1 MICLHNYIHK
11 LRRKYIIIIDIT
23 SNFVRCLKFAEWTSL
38 FQTWFQNKH
47 HRCSSQN
54 TKPMTSEQAT
64 STSVTSTVMIS
75 AQTTSTVMASTP
87 ITSTP
92 KTSPPKPSPSTTPT
106 QTTST
111 LEPTAPMT
119 STPRCSAPIQKHK
132 LTSHME
138 DSNALSL
145 IPHQSCLPIMK
156 TDKEQL
162 GTVASNL
169 TSYGQ
174 TNVTGCLERSG
185 ASSLHATI
193 KPYPPAPHY
202 SDLMSVYTPLHI
214 PAVTPHDYV
223 YIPIIHP
230 HDGGCYHQPVPRDR
244 VLPLSSPSLPDPTF
258 PSVPGASYPRVAS
271 LPAPSSV
278 SPFLP
283 HSLHIPS
290 SDLISEQDFI
300 HSSLSSGYSS
310 RSPCSDV
317 IIS

>member
-1 MICLHNYIHK
+1 
-11 LRRKYIIIIDIT
+11 
-23 SNFVRCLKFAEWTSL
+23 
-38 FQTWFQNKH
+38 
-47 HRCSSQN
+47 
-54 TKPMTSEQAT
+54 MTSEQAT
-64 STSVTSTVMIS
+64 STPVTYTV
-75 AQTTSTVMASTP
+75 TASTP

-92 KTSPPKPSPSTTPT
+92 KTSPPKPSPPTTPT

-111 LEPTAPMT
+111 LEPTVPITFAPMT
-119 STPRCSAPIQKHK
+119 STPRCSATIQKHK

-145 IPHQSCLPIMK
+145 VPHPCCLPIRK

-162 GTVASNL
+162 STVASNL
-169 TSYGQ
+169 TSDEQ
-174 TNVTGCLERSG
+174 IDSTCCLERSG
-185 ASSLHATI
+185 ASSLHAAI
-193 KPYPPAPHY
+193 KPYPPAPQY
-202 SDLMSVYTPLHI
+202 SDLMSVYTLLPI
-214 PAVTPHDYV
+214 PAATPHDYV
-223 YIPIIHP
+223 YIPIINP
-230 HDGGCYHQPVPRDR
+230 YDGGCYYQPVPRDR

>member
-1 MICLHNYIHK
+1 MI
-11 LRRKYIIIIDIT
+11 
-23 SNFVRCLKFAEWTSL
+23 CLKFAEWTSL
-38 FQTWFQNKH
+38 FQTWFQNKRSRSKH

-54 TKPMTSEQAT
+54 TKPMTSEPAT
-64 STSVTSTVMIS
+64 FTPVTSTLMIS
-75 AQTTSTVMASTP
+75 AQTTSTMMASTP

-92 KTSPPKPSPSTTPT
+92 KTSPPKSSPSTTPT

-111 LEPTAPMT
+111 LEPTAQMTFAPMT
-119 STPRCSAPIQKHK
+119 STPRCSAPIQRHK

-162 GTVASNL
+162 SKVASNL
-169 TSYGQ
+169 ISDEQIDITS
-174 TNVTGCLERSG
+174 CLERSG

-193 KPYPPAPHY
+193 KPYPRPPHY
-202 SDLMSVYTPLHI
+202 SDLMSVYTPLPI

-223 YIPIIHP
+223 YIPIINP
-230 HDGGCYHQPVPRDR
+230 YDGGCYYQPVPRDR
-244 VLPLSSPSLPDPTF
+244 VLPLPSLSLPEPTF

-271 LPAPSSV
+271 LTAPSSV